1 MPMYGQRLRNV
12 PYFGYQ
18 SMPYHSNKFINSE
31 IRQHPYP
38 VMQGMNGQQNWDPYM
53 NLYFTQNNQPIQG
66 INPYLFQ
73 QENQGY
79 HQQQPMFQPSTNTPY
94 SQTIFQN
101 PLHPP
106 EESYAQKQQFIQPNS
121 YPYMNPYPKGSFI
134 TKPPS
139 GMKTVLN
146 SFKSQDGSLDINKMV
161 DTAGQMINAVS
172 QVSSVVKGFGGM
184 FKV

>member
-1 MPMYGQRLRNV
+1 MYGQRLRNV

-38 VMQGMNGQQNWDPYM
+38 VMQGMNGVQQQNWDPYM
-53 NLYFTQNNQPIQG
+53 NPYFTQNNQPIQG
-66 INPYLFQ
+66 YP
-73 QENQGY
+73 
-79 HQQQPMFQPSTNTPY
+79 QQQSMFQPSTNTPY
-94 SQTIFQN
+94 SQMVFQN
-101 PLHPP
+101 PLQPP
-106 EESYAQKQQFIQPNS
+106 EESYAQKQPYMQPNN

-139 GMKTVLN
+139 GVKTVLN
-146 SFKSQDGSLDINKMV
+146 SFKAQDGSLDINKMV

>member
-1 MPMYGQRLRNV
+1 M
-12 PYFGYQ
+12 
-18 SMPYHSNKFINSE
+18 NSE

-38 VMQGMNGQQNWDPYM
+38 LMQGMNGVHQQNWDPYM
-53 NLYFTQNNQPIQG
+53 NPYFMQNNQPIQG
-66 INPYLFQ
+66 MNPYLFQ
-73 QENQGY
+73 QEDQGY
-79 HQQQPMFQPSTNTPY
+79 HQQQPMSQSSTNKPY

-101 PLHPP
+101 PLHSS
-106 EESYAQKQQFIQPNS
+106 EESYSQKQQHIQPNS

-161 DTAGQMINAVS
+161 DTAGQMMNAVS

-184 FKV
+184 FKA